1 MIDFKED
8 ISNKGFN
15 PTSAS
20 SPKDKDT
27 VKKEEIK
34 EHFLACS
41 KCHYKSKKEALLKKH
56 MLTKHTDHSC
66 KECEKKFQSLMELLK
81 HVAKHHVNENGEVKD
96 IKDKGEEVVQNE
108 EDQEKDEIKDSN
120 EGKSGIKST
129 ENEEKIDNE
138 EKDKSFVF
146 SESQF
151 FNEFL

>member
-1 MIDFKED
+1 
-8 ISNKGFN
+8 
-15 PTSAS
+15 
-20 SPKDKDT
+20 
-27 VKKEEIK
+27 
-34 EHFLACS
+34 
-41 KCHYKSKKEALLKKH
+41 
-56 MLTKHTDHSC
+56 
-66 KECEKKFQSLMELLK
+66 MELLK
-81 HVAKHHVNENGEVKD
+81 HVAKHHINEKGEVKD
-96 IKDKGEEVVQNE
+96 IKDQGEEVVQNE